1 MDRQSLKTNVL
12 RIPRSGSLARPGL
25 FAFFLVVLVA
35 CGTPTAVNLPLVG
48 KGSKQN
54 SSADSG
60 RSFSLSMTA
69 AQSGDLVSQ
78 LLSSLEVYSFV
89 DETLVSGK
97 SSLGSTVASV
107 SGSTMSAPTPIVA
120 PAFAVGK
127 TFLPLTKNGDD
138 FWLVEASS
146 SATNV
151 MRPVGRLSSTS
162 VSTLPEHLKA
172 ALPASAMPIGFGA
185 NFLVLKTASSVW
197 IVARNDRQLKATEL
211 AFPNSSSPVV
221 SAGQVKGSTSSVW
234 LADGNSFWLLTL
246 SGSDWQA
253 KQSRIG
259 FTGVSGSLQRIAG
272 VFSAT
277 GGEFGASGPVIAI
290 FNSKVYLASLA
301 LPVSASTGGPLPT
314 PTATAMPT
322 PMTFTQARVYCDGCH
337 ATNSGNSG
345 ALAKLSGTE
354 NISTWTN
361 MANKASI
368 FAAVRDSVMPP
379 GNAMSADDRARFL
392 LFANDPKP

>member
-1 MDRQSLKTNVL
+1 
-12 RIPRSGSLARPGL
+12 
-25 FAFFLVVLVA
+25 
-35 CGTPTAVNLPLVG
+35 
-48 KGSKQN
+48 
-54 SSADSG
+54 
-60 RSFSLSMTA
+60 MTA

-107 SGSTMSAPTPIVA
+107 SGSTMSAPTTIVA

-127 TFLPLTKNGDD
+127 TFLPLTKSGDD

-146 SATNV
+146 SASNV
-151 MRPVGRLSSTS
+151 IRPVSRLSSTS

-172 ALPASAMPIGFGA
+172 ALPAGAMPIGFGT

-197 IVARNDRQLKATEL
+197 IVARNDRQLKATEV
-211 AFPNSSSPVV
+211 AFPNPSSPVV
-221 SAGQVKGSTSSVW
+221 SAGQVKDSTGSVW

-272 VFSAT
+272 VFSAA
-277 GGEFGASGPVIAI
+277 GGEFGATGPVIAI

-301 LPVSASTGGPLPT
+301 LPASGSTGGPLPT

-322 PMTFTQARVYCDGCH
+322 PMTFTQARAYCDGCH

-361 MANKASI
+361 MVNKASI